1 MNYNPESSVM
11 GIQEIFLKIFLRE
24 NIPPMPLVFWKERF
38 KKNYHS
44 HHLKILLPFL
54 ESDKSDKFF
63 SIHFVKN
70 KIELEYRNVR
80 NPMILELVA

>member
-63 SIHFVKN
+63 SFHFVK
-70 KIELEYRNVR
+70 KRTEPKHRNVR
-80 NPMILELVA
+80 TPLFLCLAA